1 MSTIECRQQ
10 TERRDSRRLN
20 LRLACL
26 LKECGGQ
33 ANVLKLYTKD
43 VSSGGA
49 FLYFG
54 HRFPLDLPVLIDLL
68 LPAGGSHQALVNT
81 QGRVIRC
88 DRKGI
93 AVRFDAAVESL
104 HTR

>member
-1 MSTIECRQQ
+1 MLTIECRQQ
-10 TERRDSRRLN
+10 TERRDSHRLN

-26 LKECGGQ
+26 LKERGDQ
-33 ANVLKLYTKD
+33 ENVLKLYTKD

-54 HRFPLDLPVLIDLL
+54 QRLSVDVPVLIDLL

-93 AVRFDAAVESL
+93 AVRFDSPVEL
-104 HTR
+104 LQTR